1 VATKT
6 ISIDTEAY
14 GRLKARKAEGESF
27 SETIKR
33 LVPKP
38 FDVEKWLGSM
48 AADPVGEEFVA
59 AVEETVAQRRA
70 PQNMKGFHDVSGHD
84 RSGRSAKVKSKSA
97 RARR

>member
-6 ISIDTEAY
+6 ISVDTEAY
-14 GRLKARKAEGESF
+14 GRLKARKARGESF

-38 FDVEKWLGSM
+38 FDVEKWLDST

-59 AVEETVAQRRA
+59 AVEKTIAQRRA
-70 PQNMKGFHDVSGHD
+70 PQNMKASNDVSRLH

-97 RARR
+97 SARR